1 METNNILR
9 AEKWLEYET
18 DQGFLDEQE
27 ICPSRDIF
35 QARLDKT
42 RQEFE
47 TATAF
52 KPDHIY
58 PLIAVVGEIGNNS
71 FDHNLGKWRDIAG
84 IYFDVDFENKTIV
97 LADRGQGIFSSIKN
111 VRPDIAND
119 LEAIKIAFTEKISGR
134 YPEKR
139 GNGLKFVTKVAQDL
153 GLEIILRSGDAMAKI
168 ENETLSFKNANDNIK
183 GVLAVIKY

>member
-1 METNNILR
+1 ML
-9 AEKWLEYET
+9 
-18 DQGFLDEQE
+18 
-27 ICPSRDIF
+27 F
-35 QARLDKT
+35 QC
-42 RQEFE
+42 
-47 TATAF
+47 
-52 KPDHIY
+52 
-58 PLIAVVGEIGNNS
+58 G
-71 FDHNLGKWRDIAG
+71 DIAG
-84 IYFDVDFENKTIV
+84 IFFDIDFENKTIV